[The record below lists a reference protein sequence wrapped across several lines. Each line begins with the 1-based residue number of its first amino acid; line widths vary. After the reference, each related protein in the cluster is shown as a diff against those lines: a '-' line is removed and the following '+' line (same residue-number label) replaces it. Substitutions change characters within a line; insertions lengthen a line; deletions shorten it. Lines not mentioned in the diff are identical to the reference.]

1 MSYRLV
7 LRAEAESDLAEAFE
21 WYEQRRRG
29 LGESLLL
36 SVEATLLAIQEAP
49 LLFPAVYRNI
59 RRALTRRF
67 PFGVFYVLEGEAVV
81 VLAVFHASRN
91 PKGWQSRGS

>member
-7 LRAEAESDLAEAFE
+7 LRPEAESDLAEAFE
-21 WYEQRRRG
+21 WYEQRRPG

-36 SVEATLLAIQEAP
+36 SVEATHVAIQETP
-49 LLFPAVYRNI
+49 FLFPVVHRNI

-81 VLAVFHASRN
+81 VVAVFHASRN
-91 PKGWQSRGS
+91 PKGWQSRGQ